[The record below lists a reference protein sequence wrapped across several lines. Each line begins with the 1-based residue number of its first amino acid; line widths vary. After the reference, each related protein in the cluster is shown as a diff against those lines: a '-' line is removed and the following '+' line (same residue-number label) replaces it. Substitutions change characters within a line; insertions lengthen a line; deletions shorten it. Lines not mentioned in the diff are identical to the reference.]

1 MKLKYLV
8 DSNIVIDHLNRKER
22 ARHWFYSVDTRE
34 LAVSFVTC
42 AEVLA
47 GCAKGPEESIAREV
61 LEQFH
66 CFYADA
72 TIVHKAADLRRAHG
86 LKLPDA
92 FQAALAVEYNLTL
105 VTRNTKDFPPKQYS
119 FVHVPYTL

>member
-8 DSNIVIDHLNRKER
+8 DSNIIIDHLNRKER
-22 ARHWFYSVDTRE
+22 ARHWFYSVNTRE
-34 LAVSFVTC
+34 MAVSFVTC

-47 GCAKGPEESIAREV
+47 GCTQGAEENIAREV
-61 LEQFH
+61 LEQFY

-72 TIVHKAADLRRAHG
+72 TIVRKAADLRRAHG

-92 FQAALAVEYNLTL
+92 FQAALALEHHLTL

>member
-8 DSNIVIDHLNRKER
+8 DSNIIIDHLNRKER

-34 LAVSFVTC
+34 LAVSFITC

-47 GCAKGPEESIAREV
+47 GCTKGAEENIAREV

-66 CFYADA
+66 CFYPDA
-72 TIVHKAADLRRAHG
+72 VIVHKAADLRRVHG

-92 FQAALAVEYNLTL
+92 FQAALAIEHRLTL
-105 VTRNTKDFPPKQYS
+105 ITRNTKDFPAKQYS
-119 FVHVPYTL
+119 FVYVPYTL